1 MYVVKLAEL
10 ETNLLNNLTDANPDT
25 ILENIELIDSLEVT
39 KKTSIEIQQ
48 KQEEAKTT
56 EIDINK
62 SRETYRPVAAEGA
75 MLYFLL
81 I

>member
-1 MYVVKLAEL
+1 M
-10 ETNLLNNLTDANPDT
+10 LNNLTDANPDT

-39 KKTSIEIQQ
+39 KNTSLEIQE
-48 KQEEAKTT
+48 KQEIAKRT
-56 EIDINK
+56 EIDINQ
-62 SRETYRPVAAEGA
+62 SRETYRRVAAEGA